1 MRNWEF
7 KSKIMRKNVKKIG
20 ILGGTFDPIHN
31 GHIGLA
37 EDAREQVGL
46 EKVILIPA
54 KLQPFKLDKYV
65 TDGFHR
71 LEMVKLAAA
80 DAAGIEVSDYELRR
94 ESISYTYK
102 TLRAVAG
109 RAGSEAR
116 IYFITGTDAFLKV
129 STWKHA
135 EEMLRTYSFIVG
147 SRPGYRDGELDAC
160 IEDLKKVYNTDIV
173 KIENRKRDISAT
185 EIRERLENGCPLTGL
200 VPRAVERY
208 IEKHGLY

>member
-1 MRNWEF
+1 MLKR
-7 KSKIMRKNVKKIG
+7 IG
-20 ILGGTFDPIHN
+20 VLGGTFDPIHN

-37 EDAREQVGL
+37 EDAKEQVGL

-54 KLQPFKLDKYV
+54 RLQPFKLDKYV
-65 TDGFHR
+65 TDGVHR
-71 LEMVKLAAA
+71 LEMAKLAAA
-80 DAAGIEVSDYELRR
+80 GVSGLEVSDYELRR

-102 TLRAVAG
+102 TLRAMAKQ
-109 RAGSEAR
+109 AGSQAR

-135 EEMLRTYSFIVG
+135 EEMLKDYSFIVG
-147 SRPGYRDGELDAC
+147 SRPGYRDSELDAC

-185 EIRERLENGCPLTGL
+185 EIRERLEDGSPLTGL
-200 VPRAVERY
+200 VPQAVERY